1 MELEGGRDSEWVV
14 GFRVPTW
21 WWCGAPE
28 DHWGTSGGEGVGGGG
43 RWWWGMVVVVV
54 GVLTMVVVV
63 VVGGRKGFPQEV
75 LGSHVTASDL
85 ERLMSEGPSMGT
97 CFNNAGALVI

>member
-1 MELEGGRDSEWVV
+1 MVNRWKGVGIVSGWWVSVFQPGGGVEPLR
-14 GFRVPTW
+14 T
-21 WWCGAPE
+21 
-28 DHWGTSGGEGVGGGG
+28 TGGEGVGGGG

-85 ERLMSEGPSMGT
+85 ERLMSEGSSGYPR
-97 CFNNAGALVI
+97 AGAGTRW